1 MPSRKVVISADGSVI
16 PSGDAD
22 EGSAMTSTSSCPA
35 PAPGGG
41 TTFGARPNRRSS
53 IFPSLSPQERI
64 DFFGFSILPMQCL
77 AVVAT
82 SLLMLGVRGTA
93 GIFVLFILYQ
103 RCGHDLNGGSGFG
116 NGNNNSSRSGN
127 SSRWG
132 ERTGSNIKGVSDL
145 PKPPPSS

>member
-16 PSGDAD
+16 PSGDTD
-22 EGSAMTSTSSCPA
+22 GGSASTSSCPA
-35 PAPGGG
+35 PD
-41 TTFGARPNRRSS
+41 TTFGTRPNRRRSS
-53 IFPSLSPQERI
+53 ICPSVSQQERI
-64 DFFGFSILPMQCL
+64 DFFGFSLLPMQCL

-82 SLLMLGVRGTA
+82 SLLMLGIRGTA
-93 GIFVLFILYQ
+93 GLFVLFILYQ
-103 RCGHDLNGGSGFG
+103 RCGHNLRGGSGFG
-116 NGNNNSSRSGN
+116 NGNNSSRSGN

>member
-22 EGSAMTSTSSCPA
+22 EGSASTSSCLA
-35 PAPGGG
+35 PAPGRGVG
-41 TTFGARPNRRSS
+41 TRPNRRSS
-53 IFPSLSPQERI
+53 SIFPPLSSQERI
-64 DFFGFSILPMQCL
+64 DFFGFSLLPMQCL
-77 AVVAT
+77 AIVAT
-82 SLLMLGVRGTA
+82 SLLMLGIPGTA

-103 RCGHDLNGGSGFG
+103 RCGLS
-116 NGNNNSSRSGN
+116 SSRSSTSGN

-132 ERTGSNIKGVSDL
+132 ERAGSNIKGVSDL

>member
-22 EGSAMTSTSSCPA
+22 EGSASTSSCLA
-35 PAPGGG
+35 PAPGTSFG
-41 TTFGARPNRRSS
+41 TRPNRRSN
-53 IFPSLSPQERI
+53 IFPSLSSQERI
-64 DFFGFSILPMQCL
+64 DFFGFSLLPMQCL

-82 SLLMLGVRGTA
+82 SLLMLGIRGTA
-93 GIFVLFILYQ
+93 GIFVVFILYQ
-103 RCGHDLNGGSGFG
+103 RCGHNLSGGSGFG
-116 NGNNNSSRSGN
+116 SSNNSSRFST
-127 SSRWG
+127 SRLG